1 MQGHRNS
8 GAIHEHFTD
17 IHDRKPQVTE
27 LIQNTTIIHRETA
40 NNRLKIAEAVS
51 IELQRP
57 TLNIQTQ
64 FDLVLPS
71 SRRRGGVPRTTEG
84 QVRAQ
89 PTLALQQALPGE
101 APVHPT
107 WDEDPA
113 LSQTQENTVR
123 GGGRRALRNLPLR
136 DYRE

>member
-1 MQGHRNS
+1 MQGHRNN
-8 GAIHEHFTD
+8 GAIHEHFTEM
-17 IHDRKPQVTE
+17 HDRKPQVAE
-27 LIQNTTIIHRETA
+27 LIQNTTIIHKETA

-57 TLNIQTQ
+57 TLNVQTQ

-71 SRRRGGVPRTTEG
+71 SRRRGGVRPMTEG

-89 PTLALQQALPGE
+89 PTLALQQAPPGD
-101 APVHPT
+101 APTRPMSDQDPT
-107 WDEDPA
+107 
-113 LSQTQENTVR
+113 LTQTQESTVR